1 MSTNRQAL
9 DIPGLLDK
17 RSFRVYRLRIDQK
30 KILRE
35 IGVALDLSHNRV
47 HQIYQA
53 KVQRIDIKKRGGD
66 IWPEFSLSLRAIHCI
81 ERAFGKANV
90 NKKKVIRALKSGK
103 LT

>member
-1 MSTNRQAL
+1 
-9 DIPGLLDK
+9 
-17 RSFRVYRLRIDQK
+17 
-30 KILRE
+30 
-35 IGVALDLSHNRV
+35 VALDLSHNRV

-90 NKKKVIRALKSGK
+90 NKNKVIRALKSAKLGPGK
-103 LT
+103 VHNYGWKTHREVCAWAGVKNSNTENLRNR